1 MKKTILL
8 LLSALMLLN
17 SCSMYMH
24 PGITSVARPALTDN
38 DQSKWVTYYQD
49 QFDGDRGN
57 VLEPAS
63 DYPDAARQAYQ
74 QVHAEFMKKFKNHQV
89 ALGFGVVGGILLTVI
104 IIIAAVSSS
113 TP

>member
-8 LLSALMLLN
+8 LLSSLMFFS

-24 PGITSVARPALTDN
+24 PGITTVQRPALTDN
-38 DQSKWVTYYQD
+38 DQSKWVYYYQD

-57 VLEPAS
+57 VLEPGS

-74 QVHAEFMKKFKNHQV
+74 QVHAQFMTKYRNHQIG
-89 ALGFGVVGGILLTVI
+89 LGVGVVGGILLTVS